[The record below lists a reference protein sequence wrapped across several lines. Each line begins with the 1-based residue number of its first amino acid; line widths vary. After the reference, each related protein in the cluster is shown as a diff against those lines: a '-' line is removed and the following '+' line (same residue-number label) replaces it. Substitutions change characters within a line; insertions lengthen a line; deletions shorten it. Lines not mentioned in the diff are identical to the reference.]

1 MRLPGGFLAGKVG
14 VVVVGLVLSE
24 FLSVVQLKKSE
35 EGKTGRFVFVIDV
48 VGDQL
53 IQLAQL
59 AFYRRRYERG
69 K

>member
-14 VVVVGLVLSE
+14 VVMVGLVLSE